1 MRAKQFCVLT
11 NGDREGLIF
20 LSHPQTISGFFVL
33 LTTKLYLILYKK
45 NIKKDFKKI
54 VNTLRCDEST
64 CGWHAADL
72 RLFVYF
78 YLYHGY
84 VR

>member
-45 NIKKDFKKI
+45 NIKKTSRK
-54 VNTLRCDEST
+54 S
-64 CGWHAADL
+64 
-72 RLFVYF
+72 
-78 YLYHGY
+78 
-84 VR
+84 